1 MEEYKKKQINI
12 DWFNIALENI
22 KFLDINNSDFV
33 NSIYTENAINALKNI
48 YNNDTSI
55 FSVIKEMLI
64 GIGKLELFECVIK
77 EYL

>member
-1 MEEYKKKQINI
+1 MEEYKKKQINN